1 MTGTW
6 SPPPAWTLT
15 SGGWTTTSR
24 QSRRWS
30 AMRRTYSSTRLS
42 PRHRGGSSP
51 ASSPPATS
59 LWVKQN
65 SMSSYKLFIES
76 RKVKA
81 LSSRQQ
87 KLSNIDLNL
96 NQLAFLQ
103 WQASSFDSYFEFE
116 NNLPVVKN
124 VSFSKESASH
134 NFLNI
139 CKLLSGVEI
148 NVGKLLSSQTG
159 DGGLWFI
166 YDINQTVGDKLVK

>member
-1 MTGTW
+1 MIKTYNVWWCEPCLNCGGAGNICQMTGTW

-65 SMSSYKLFIES
+65 SVSSSKLFLES

-81 LSSRQQ
+81 LSYRQQ

-103 WQASSFDSYFEFE
+103 GQASKS
-116 NNLPVVKN
+116 LK
-124 VSFSKESASH
+124 
-134 NFLNI
+134 I
-139 CKLLSGVEI
+139 
-148 NVGKLLSSQTG
+148 
-159 DGGLWFI
+159 I
-166 YDINQTVGDKLVK
+166 YQL